1 MSCDPIGGEAAPR
14 LELGHFLAGREA
26 NHRLGI
32 RAVTRTET
40 LTNREMKA
48 EFEKAEI
55 GAERPLS
62 PTLCFPGKFFR
73 PLFSLFPFSS
83 VPKLFFEKMS
93 KLQRRAGD
101 CPPCRDAD
109 QG

>member
-55 GAERPLS
+55 GAERQLS
-62 PTLCFPGKFFR
+62 PTDCW
-73 PLFSLFPFSS
+73 
-83 VPKLFFEKMS
+83 PKEMWNGSERIEKS
-93 KLQRRAGD
+93 KGCD
-101 CPPCRDAD
+101 
-109 QG
+109 